1 MAGKVLRRVGIG
13 VGVVVGL
20 VFVLT
25 AFIYVASNAR
35 LNKHYAIDVPRMPLP
50 TDAASLARGEHVAR
64 AIAKCV
70 DCHGGLLEGNVVV
83 DDPALGRFAA
93 PNLTAAPTGVGA
105 SLRDRDWFRAIRHG
119 VAPDG
124 RPLLL
129 MPSDGYTH
137 LSDSDLVALV
147 AWARSRPLV
156 ENPVPTSRLGPLG
169 RVLLLAGKFPIL
181 AAEAVDHSVQHVSA
195 PSAGVTVEY
204 GRYLVLAGG
213 CTDCHGPGLSGG
225 KVPKFP
231 PDAPPAANLTPAG
244 ISGWTEAMFFAALR
258 EGKDPSG
265 RSLDRRWM
273 PWKATAKMTD
283 DEIRAVWIYLQTVP
297 SRQFGNR

>member
-13 VGVVVGL
+13 LGVVVGL
-20 VFVLT
+20 VVVLV
-25 AFIYVASNAR
+25 AGVYVASNAR
-35 LNKHYAIDVPRMPLP
+35 LHKTYSVEIPSLPLP
-50 TDAASLARGEHVAR
+50 TDPASLARGEHLAR

-70 DCHGGLLEGNVVV
+70 DCHGEMLEGNVVA
-83 DDPALGRFAA
+83 DNPALGRFAA

-105 SLRDRDWFRAIRHG
+105 SLRDGDWFRALRHG
-119 VAPDG
+119 VAPGG

-129 MPSDGYTH
+129 MPADLYTH
-137 LSDSDLVALV
+137 ISDSDLVALV

-156 ENPVPTSRLGPLG
+156 EHAVPPSRLGPLG

-181 AAEAVDHSVQHVSA
+181 AAESIDHAVQHVSA
-195 PSAGVTVEY
+195 PPAGVTREY
-204 GRYLVLAGG
+204 GRYLTLAGG
-213 CTDCHGPGLSGG
+213 CAGCHGPGFSGG
-225 KVPKFP
+225 PVPTFP

-265 RSLDRRWM
+265 RVLSEWM

-283 DEIRAVWIYLQTVP
+283 EEIRAVWIYLQTVP

>member
-1 MAGKVLRRVGIG
+1 MAGKVLRRMGIG

-20 VFVLT
+20 VFALT
-25 AFIYVASNAR
+25 AFVYVASNAR
-35 LNKHYAIDVPRMPLP
+35 LNKHYAIDVPGMPLP

-70 DCHGGLLEGNVVV
+70 DCHGGMLEGNVVI

-93 PNLTAAPTGVGA
+93 PNLTASSSGVGA
-105 SLRDRDWFRAIRHG
+105 ALRDRDWFRAIRHG

-129 MPSDGYTH
+129 MPADDYAH

-147 AWARSRPLV
+147 AWARSRPLI
-156 ENPVPTSRLGPLG
+156 ENPVPASRLGLVG
-169 RVLLLAGKFPIL
+169 RALLLAGKFPIL
-181 AAEAVDHSVQHVSA
+181 RAEAVDHSVQRVSA
-195 PSAGVTVEY
+195 PPAGVTPEY
-204 GRYLVLAGG
+204 GRYLALAGG
-213 CTDCHGPGLSGG
+213 CAGCHGAGLSGG
-225 KVPKFP
+225 PVPTLP
-231 PDAPPAANLTPAG
+231 PSAPPAANLTPTG
-244 ISGWTEAMFFAALR
+244 LSGWTEATFFRALR

-265 RSLDRRWM
+265 RLLDGRWM

-283 DEIRAVWIYLQTVP
+283 DEIRAIWTYLQAVAP
-297 SRQFGNR
+297 KPFGNR